1 MFKYLD
7 LPKIPDHLIDI
18 IRQEVKNYHDETV
31 LKDFNKMHINENI
44 ATQIDKEYG
53 ESVEGLGVPFDTAYK
68 YGNGL
73 ATFTMIK
80 LDGPVLEW
88 IKENISDKIN
98 GLHIQVIDG
107 KFVFPHIDMLR
118 NRVWNYTIDSADA
131 ITCFYKAKPEY
142 EHLKLVP
149 RTYVPYDRVELVKEY
164 KILEHKW
171 HELDVSLIHGVEKIN
186 GVRLALSI
194 SFVD

>member
-7 LPKIPDHLIDI
+7 LPKIPDYLI
-18 IRQEVKNYHDETV
+18 EVVRKAVKDYHDEIV

-44 ATQIDKEYG
+44 AYQIDKEYG
-53 ESVEGLGVPFDTAYK
+53 ESTEGLGVPFDTAYK

-80 LDGPVLEW
+80 IDGPVLDW
-88 IKENISDKIN
+88 IHENISNKIN

-131 ITCFYKAKPEY
+131 TTCFYEPKLEY
-142 EHLKLVP
+142 KHLELKP
-149 RTYVPYDRVELVKEY
+149 RTYVPYDRVNLIKEY
-164 KILEHKW
+164 KIEEHRW
-171 HELDVSLIHGVEKIN
+171 HELDVSLIHGVENIN